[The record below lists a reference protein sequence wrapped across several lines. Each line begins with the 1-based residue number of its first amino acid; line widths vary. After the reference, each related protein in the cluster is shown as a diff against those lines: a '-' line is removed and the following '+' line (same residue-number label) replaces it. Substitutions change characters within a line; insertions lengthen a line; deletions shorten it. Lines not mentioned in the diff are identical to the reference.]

1 MPFNR
6 TNFCLAVGFMLLL
19 ATAPVF
25 AQGPQGM
32 QIFGIADVST
42 YGGDQ
47 PKNEGYFFKFDG
59 LWWSITPPK
68 VHPIG
73 FPDTREVWYGVHPL
87 FPGDDSDVRIQS
99 NTLDT
104 SVFDNQNRIGNRIEF
119 GRVEDRNGWF
129 VSIFQLRTQDQYFNA
144 PAADMVFNDLS
155 QGPGGDPLLY
165 GNVNNNAATVP
176 PYTPPVFH
184 NLPVTFYNLLL
195 LNTVKTWGV
204 EANYLHR
211 FRTMHGGGTFEMFL
225 GARYFELNDSFAVR
239 TGADPGG
246 NTVPSFLAQSSWSNE
261 AENHV
266 VGPQLGL
273 RWFKTQGRW
282 TFSTEGRFLAGVN
295 IQNIRQTVDMGPN
308 LDPGQISTADGPYY
322 PPFQPK
328 TMAHTTATHVAYE
341 REWCPA
347 VELRLEA
354 CYQITRSI
362 SLNAGWTGMW
372 MDNLAR
378 ASSTIDYTVPAFGVN
393 LADNKEDIFMN
404 GLTVGFSVNR

>member
-6 TNFCLAVGFMLLL
+6 TNFCLAVGFLLML
-19 ATAPVF
+19 AAAPAL

-32 QIFGIADVST
+32 QIFGLADVST

-68 VHPIG
+68 VHQIG
-73 FPDTREVWYGVHPL
+73 FPDTREVYYGPHPL
-87 FPGDDSDVRIQS
+87 FPGDYSDERTQS

-104 SVFDNQNRIGNRIEF
+104 SMFNNENRIGNRIEF

-129 VSIFQLRTQDQYFNA
+129 VSIFQLRRQDQFFTA
-144 PAADMVFNDLS
+144 PAADMVFND
-155 QGPGGDPLLY
+155 PVGGESGEPLLY
-165 GNVNNNAATVP
+165 GNVNGDSSSTP
-176 PYTPPVFH
+176 PYDPPIFK

-195 LNTVKTWGV
+195 ENSIKTWGV

-211 FRTMHGGGTFEMFL
+211 FRTMHAGGTFEMFL
-225 GARYFELNDSFAVR
+225 GARYFELVDTFAVT

-246 NTVPSFLAQSSWSNE
+246 HTVPSFLAGSSWSSV

-273 RWFKTQGRW
+273 RWFKKQGRW

-308 LDPGQISTADGPYY
+308 LDPGPIATEDGTYY
-322 PPFQPK
+322 RPFQPK
-328 TMAHTTATHVAYE
+328 VMAHTTATHVAYE

-354 CYQITRSI
+354 SYQITRSI
-362 SLNAGWTGMW
+362 SFSAGWTGMW

-378 ASSTIDYTVPAFGVN
+378 ASSVIDYTVPAFGVN
-393 LADNKEDIFMN
+393 VADNREDIFMN
-404 GLTVGFSVNR
+404 GLTVGFNVNR